1 MRALFHMAAIT
12 LPCWLNYFDPTIKI
26 RLRLSVLAASYESPP
41 FRFFPL

>member
-12 LPCWLNYFDPTIKI
+12 LPCWLNYFDLPIKI